1 MNIRFNSLLL
11 PAYLSLFLMKKSF
24 LFFFLILNSSYGQI
38 SGCTDALAKN
48 FNPNATNNDGS
59 CVYFS
64 AKIKTKTS
72 LKLNDSLRETSGL
85 MAFDNLLWT
94 HNDDHDNI
102 IYGLDSNGKIQ
113 KKIKLEKVKN
123 NDWEEISQD
132 SSYIYI
138 GDFGNNF
145 YGNRKDLHILR
156 IEKKSF
162 LSNAPVIDTI
172 SFSYSNQSDFG
183 IQKENSTDF
192 DCEAFVVSRDSIY
205 LFTKQWNQKKT
216 SVYVLPKV
224 PGKYTAKLKETLNVS
239 GLITG
244 ATLLTSGNGIVLCG
258 YSKMLQPFLYLL
270 YDYKNNDFSAGNK
283 RKIKLSLPFHQI
295 EGIESLD
302 GKLFYLTNES
312 LIKRPIIKIP
322 PQIHTVDLSSVL
334 KK

>member
-1 MNIRFNSLLL
+1 
-11 PAYLSLFLMKKSF
+11 MKK
-24 LFFFLILNSSYGQI
+24 LPVFFFLILTSSYGQI

-59 CVYFS
+59 CLYAS
-64 AKIKTKTS
+64 AKIKPKTS
-72 LKLNDSLRETSGL
+72 QKLENSLLETSGL

-94 HNDDHDNI
+94 HNDDHDTT

-145 YGNRKDLHILR
+145 QGNRKDLHFLR

-162 LSNAPVIDTI
+162 LTNNPMIDTI
-172 SFSYSNQSDFG
+172 SFSYSNQKNFS
-183 IQKENSTDF
+183 IQKEKTTDF
-192 DCEAFVVSRDSIY
+192 DCEAFIVSKDNIY
-205 LFTKQWNQKKT
+205 LFSKQWTQNKT
-216 SVYVLPKV
+216 SIYVLPKT
-224 PGKYTAKLKETLNVS
+224 PGNHIAQLKETIDVD

-244 ATLLTSGNGIVLCG
+244 AALLAFGKGIVLCG
-258 YSKMLQPFLYLL
+258 YSKTLQPFLYLL
-270 YDYKNNDFSAGNK
+270 YDYKNNDFLTGNQ
-283 RKIKLSLPFHQI
+283 RKIKLSMPFHQI
-295 EGIESLD
+295 EGIATEN

-312 LIKRPIIKIP
+312 LIRRPFLNVP
-322 PQIHTVDLSSVL
+322 QQIHTVDLSSYL
-334 KK
+334 KP